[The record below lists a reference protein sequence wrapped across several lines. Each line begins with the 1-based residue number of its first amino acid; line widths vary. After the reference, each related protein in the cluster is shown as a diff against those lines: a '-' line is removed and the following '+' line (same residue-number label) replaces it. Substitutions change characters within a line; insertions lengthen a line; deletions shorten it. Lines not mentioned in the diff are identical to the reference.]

1 MTTKQLLGSTGA
13 YVLTIFPITAIWH
26 VGLFNDTYLE
36 MGYFNEDES
45 VLAGLVGFV
54 NIVVQGFV
62 LGLLYPRTRFSG
74 SPIVR
79 GLKFAGFVFVFYYSV
94 QVVNFVVRKEI
105 ADVPQFVLLEAV
117 YMIVQFGV
125 YGALIGVLHGTLD
138 GNEALRG

>member
-1 MTTKQLLGSTGA
+1 MLI
-13 YVLTIFPITAIWH
+13 VFPITAIWH

-54 NIVVQGFV
+54 NIVVQGFA
-62 LGLLYPRTRFSG
+62 LGLLYPRTRFIG
-74 SPIVR
+74 APIVR

-105 ADVPQFVLLEAV
+105 TDLPQFLLLEAA
-117 YMIVQFGV
+117 YMLVQFGM
-125 YGALIGVLHGTLD
+125 YGALIGVLHGTGD
-138 GNEALRG
+138 GEKARR